1 MSFSTAQNQAFPPS
15 QYHSRYTPLLGAS
28 GAAFKYAASISP
40 HCDNWFL
47 VGFQKP
53 WQIKWELNL
62 ILQVISV
69 DPWVDIICS
78 CRSTANLKLCKDA
91 RRFKNLRLPQEIK
104 EC

>member
-1 MSFSTAQNQAFPPS
+1 MSFSTAQNQPFPPS

-53 WQIKWELNL
+53 WQIK
-62 ILQVISV
+62 
-69 DPWVDIICS
+69 
-78 CRSTANLKLCKDA
+78 
-91 RRFKNLRLPQEIK
+91 
-104 EC
+104 